1 MVKLD
6 AAQVKTKEVLG
17 WTGLHLFH
25 YKDSTCSRKV
35 RTVLAL
41 KRLEYTGHHIEL
53 STRENISEYYLG
65 INPRGLVPCLVHD
78 GAVIIESNDIVDYIE
93 AAFPEPRLVDA
104 AAAAAGEAEDKLHL
118 AMRALTFSM
127 KIPPGAAAWTDAQAR
142 KFATHGESVEGG
154 GQDHKAQ
161 FDFWQRYT
169 ENGGVPEVLVDDGV
183 VAARLA
189 FEKLE
194 KTLGEGGG
202 DFMPPVSAA
211 PTLTDVIWFPTV
223 RRIKHC
229 GYDLSRHPRLEAW
242 ERACLRCPAFAAEA
256 EPADLVMAP
265 ALQAYL
271 YLSGRDFEA
280 RARRLLG

>member
-41 KRLEYTGHHIEL
+41 KRLDYTGHHIEL

-104 AAAAAGEAEDKLHL
+104 AAGAAGEAEDRLHM

-161 FDFWQRYT
+161 FDFWQQYT

-211 PTLTDVIWFPTV
+211 PTLTA
-223 RRIKHC
+223 
-229 GYDLSRHPRLEAW
+229 GG
-242 ERACLRCPAFAAEA
+242 
-256 EPADLVMAP
+256 
-265 ALQAYL
+265 
-271 YLSGRDFEA
+271 SG
-280 RARRLLG
+280 GG